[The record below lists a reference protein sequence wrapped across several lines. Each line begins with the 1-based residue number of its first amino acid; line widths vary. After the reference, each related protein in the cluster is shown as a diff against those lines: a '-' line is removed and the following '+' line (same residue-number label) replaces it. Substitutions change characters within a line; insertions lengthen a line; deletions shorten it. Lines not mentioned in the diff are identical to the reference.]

1 MKNNQFIYTTK
12 EVSRYYDLTG
22 KGLAFYEEK
31 GIISPSRTDNHKYR
45 VFTLADC
52 YNLYHSKLYSNCGF
66 TLKDTADILQHE
78 HLNNTLQLV
87 NSKAEEMRKNILKQE
102 RILYHLQRIADTLEK
117 YNNDNSYEIIN
128 SPDFYRLLVRDFD
141 TPHIASPAQAAE
153 FEEWNSIIPIN
164 TASLKIP
171 KLALFSDI
179 PEFNVGI
186 GNIISKYD
194 FDLFQ
199 FKMSE
204 SVELLPSRKCL
215 HAIVKGNSEKI
226 NTTEWLKNV
235 LEYVQNKNIKI
246 IDDAYTSM
254 LIVTNEDNLKVR
266 YDEIWIPIE

>member
-1 MKNNQFIYTTK
+1 M
-12 EVSRYYDLTG
+12 
-22 KGLAFYEEK
+22 
-31 GIISPSRTDNHKYR
+31 
-45 VFTLADC
+45 
-52 YNLYHSKLYSNCGF
+52 
-66 TLKDTADILQHE
+66 
-78 HLNNTLQLV
+78 
-87 NSKAEEMRKNILKQE
+87 
-102 RILYHLQRIADTLEK
+102 
-117 YNNDNSYEIIN
+117 
-128 SPDFYRLLVRDFD
+128 
-141 TPHIASPAQAAE
+141 
-153 FEEWNSIIPIN
+153 
-164 TASLKIP
+164 KIP